1 MSELAQLKAKQ
12 SQSTKALCNRI
23 AIVFD
28 FDDTL
33 GVDTFDELL
42 RRLDLDTEQFRHQRV
57 QPLIDQG
64 WDKVAARFYCLIQA
78 SHQRSS
84 SDRVTQDSLMQIGQT
99 FPIYEGVSEMFDRLH
114 QIAEKLNPKTELE
127 FYCITGGIGEIV
139 RNTPIAKFFANIWG
153 CEFHY
158 NEHGEI
164 EFLKRSISHTEKTR
178 YLLQV
183 AKGSDSPEG
192 DGRAFAYRDV
202 PESEL
207 HVPLSQ
213 IIYVGDGASDVPC
226 FSLINDDN
234 GIAIGVYKPNIEQKW
249 GQDVEVT
256 QSQRVSNLAPADYH
270 EQSELMQSLTLAVE
284 SLCKKISLRQLSVG
298 E

>member
-1 MSELAQLKAKQ
+1 MQTEKHSKPKK
-12 SQSTKALCNRI
+12 SQYTMPLCNRI

-33 GVDTFDELL
+33 GVDSFDELL
-42 RRLDLDTEQFRHQRV
+42 RRLEVDVDEFRQQRV
-57 QPLIDQG
+57 QPLVDQG
-64 WDKVAARFYCLIQA
+64 WDKVAARFYCLIQE
-78 SHQRSS
+78 SHQRS
-84 SDRVTQDSLMQIGQT
+84 DANKITQDRLIEIGQT
-99 FPIYEGVSEMFDRLH
+99 FPIYNGVAVMFDRLLKTV
-114 QIAEKLNPKTELE
+114 QQLNPETELE

-139 RNTPIAKFFANIWG
+139 RNTSIADCFKHIWG

-158 NEHGEI
+158 NDRHEI
-164 EFLKRSISHTEKTR
+164 EFLKRSISHTEKAR

-183 AKGSDSPEG
+183 ARGSGSPEE
-192 DGRAFAYRDV
+192 DGRAFAYRDA

-207 HVPLSQ
+207 HVPLAQ

-226 FSLINDDN
+226 FSLINDEN
-234 GIAIGVYKPNIEQKW
+234 GIAIGVYKPDTEQKW
-249 GQDVEVT
+249 EKVEVT
-256 QSQRVSNLAPADYH
+256 SSQRVSNLAPADYH

-284 SLCKKISLRQLSVG
+284 CLCKQISLRQLSVG